1 MEEILNLGNSKKRIL
16 EELMDGS
23 LTINDLSGRLN
34 IQNNAIREH
43 LDNLENMGY
52 ISYKFTKS
60 GVGRPKKYYFIT
72 RKGME
77 LFPKKYDLLLRILL
91 EELTNEQGKEWVRN
105 FLKRAGERIVKN
117 STGQERDLESLINF
131 YNGLGCM
138 ASAIEKDGNIVIK
151 RKNCIYYNLA
161 LENENLLCSSFED
174 SIIHSIF
181 PSYKITKKDTVSKEK
196 FDCEITLSKAD
207 NKT

>member
-16 EELMDGS
+16 EELMDRS
-23 LTINDLSGRLN
+23 MTIGELSSKLN

-52 ISYKFTKS
+52 ISFRFSKS

-77 LFPKKYDLLLRILL
+77 LFPKKYDLLLKILL
-91 EELTNEQGKEWVRN
+91 DELTHEQGREWVKD

-117 STGQERDLESLINF
+117 SQGQEQDIHSLLNF

-138 ASAIEKDGNIVIK
+138 ASATEKDGSIVIK

-174 SIIHSIF
+174 SIIHSVF

-196 FDCEITLSKAD
+196 FDCEITLSKI
-207 NKT
+207 

>member
-1 MEEILNLGNSKKRIL
+1 
-16 EELMDGS
+16 
-23 LTINDLSGRLN
+23 
-34 IQNNAIREH
+34 
-43 LDNLENMGY
+43 
-52 ISYKFTKS
+52 
-60 GVGRPKKYYFIT
+60 
-72 RKGME
+72 

-138 ASAIEKDGNIVIK
+138 ASAIEKDGNIIIK

-174 SIIHSIF
+174 SIIHSVF